1 MIELT
6 EEQRVE
12 LNVPEP
18 IAIDPSTKKT
28 YVLVRKNVYDRMKG
42 LLYDNGESTN
52 DELRLLLARSAD
64 ANGWNEPAMDDY
76 DDYETKRAEA
86 CRSVAET

>member
-6 EEQRVE
+6 EEQRRE
-12 LNVPEP
+12 LSAPEP

-28 YVLVRKNVYDRMKG
+28 HVLVRQNVYDRIKG
-42 LLYDNGESTN
+42 LLYDDGEWT
-52 DELRLLLARSAD
+52 DGELRILLARSAD

-76 DDYETKRAEA
+76 DEYEAKRAKA
-86 CRSVAET
+86 CR

>member
-6 EEQRVE
+6 EEQRQE
-12 LNVPEP
+12 LSVPEP

-28 YVLVRKNVYDRMKG
+28 YVLVRKNVFDRIKG
-42 LLYDNGESTN
+42 LLHDNGEWTD

-64 ANGWNEPAMDDY
+64 ANGWNESAMDDY
-76 DDYETKRAEA
+76 DEYETNRAKA
-86 CRSVAET
+86 CP